1 MKNNQSK
8 PDTKPLWG
16 LKKKPL
22 SNKPKEERILE
33 MITRIV
39 ARIQNDERGFRD
51 SASGGVQYRCL
62 NTPQSPPYFLPTV
75 PLLKSQNEPSA
86 PP

>member
-1 MKNNQSK
+1 MTKDQQE
-8 PDTKPLWG
+8 PELKPLWG

-39 ARIQNDERGFRD
+39 ARIQNDERN
-51 SASGGVQYRCL
+51 YR
-62 NTPQSPPYFLPTV
+62 
-75 PLLKSQNEPSA
+75 
-86 PP
+86 